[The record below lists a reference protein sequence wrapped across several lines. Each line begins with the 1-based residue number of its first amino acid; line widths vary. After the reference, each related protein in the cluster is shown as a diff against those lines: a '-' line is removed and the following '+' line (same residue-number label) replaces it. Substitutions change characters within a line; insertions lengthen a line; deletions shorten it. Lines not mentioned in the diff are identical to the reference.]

1 MFYPIINTILLLL
14 IVYKLNKMP
23 DKSTILAAFTRIQ
36 DGLTNVADDIRR
48 IKDAIQPGMSQAD
61 VDEISAQ
68 AEALASKVETIAAE
82 TPEEENG

>member
-14 IVYKLNKMP
+14 IIYKLNKMA
-23 DKSTILAAFTRIQ
+23 DKETILAAFTRIQ

-48 IKDAIQPGMSQAD
+48 IKDGIKPGMSQED

-68 AEALASKVETIAAE
+68 AEALASRVETIAAE